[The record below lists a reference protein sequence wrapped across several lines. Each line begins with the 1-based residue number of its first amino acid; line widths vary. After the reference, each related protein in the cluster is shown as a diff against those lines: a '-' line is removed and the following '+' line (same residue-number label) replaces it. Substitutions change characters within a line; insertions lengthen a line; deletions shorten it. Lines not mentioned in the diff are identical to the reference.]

1 MLVPVYLRRV
11 NGFSFFEALIVLLV
25 LALFMQMGIRW
36 YEEVS
41 AALNARTIIDRF
53 EVLAIAS
60 YEYRLEDP
68 DQNWPKF
75 ISDLQTANLINNHLF
90 YFDNERFDLVSPV
103 MSSDPLVVRKQLT
116 EEEKESVMQRVLSA
130 MGGAALHTIIGSDSW
145 LELELKVPAD
155 LNIDTNVMLRDG
167 SRAIQGWIKI
177 DSGASAVIGSACG
190 DIPAISYDG
199 TAGIGMIECD
209 NRGSTPVWREVGIEP

>member
-68 DQNWPKF
+68 DQNWPAN
-75 ISDLQTANLINNHLF
+75 LLALETANLINNHVA
-90 YFDNERFDLVSPV
+90 YFGNEGFDLVFPIN
-103 MSSDPLVVRKQLT
+103 SSDPLVVRWEIT

-130 MGGAALHTIIGSDSW
+130 MGGAAMHTVMGSDSW
-145 LELELKVPAD
+145 LELNLKVPTD
-155 LNIDTNVMLRDG
+155 LNIDMNVMLRDG
-167 SRAIQGWIKI
+167 SREIQGWIKI
-177 DSGASAVIGSACG
+177 AAGASAVIGSACG
-190 DIPAISYDG
+190 EIPAISYDD
-199 TAGIGMIECD
+199 AAGMIECSG
-209 NRGSTPVWREVGIEP
+209 GSTGVWRKVDLAP